1 MINPYQAKYYAY
13 ELSKKATA
21 DSPEKF
27 GATLMDAK
35 VELNPHQIEAALFAF
50 KSPYSKG
57 VILADEVGLGKTI
70 EAGILLSQKW
80 AEGKRRIL
88 IICPSSLRKQW
99 VNEMADKFYL
109 KAEVIETPSFNRKI
123 KNGQRNPFDS
133 TDSIKVCSY
142 HFARRKADE
151 IMLTSWDLIVIDEAH
166 YLRNEIGRASCRA
179 RLKILDENVL

>member
-88 IICPSSLRKQW
+88 IIRS
-99 VNEMADKFYL
+99 E
-109 KAEVIETPSFNRKI
+109 E
-123 KNGQRNPFDS
+123 
-133 TDSIKVCSY
+133 
-142 HFARRKADE
+142 H
-151 IMLTSWDLIVIDEAH
+151 TSELQSRGH
-166 YLRNEIGRASCRA
+166 
-179 RLKILDENVL
+179 